1 LRASDPKILILGGTA
16 EASSLADA
24 LSGLPVTAITS
35 LAGRTQNPVLPK
47 GQVRIGGFGG
57 IDGLITYL
65 EQGQIDLLI
74 DATHPYAFNISQ
86 NAIAAAKAAGI
97 AHLRLERPQW
107 LCEPGDNWI
116 DVHDETDAALRIPS
130 GERVLLAL
138 GRQHIAPFA
147 NRNDV
152 HFILRM
158 IDPPQVSLPQAHEI
172 ILAKPGDY
180 DAEKHF
186 LIDKCIGLIIC
197 RNSGGDRS
205 YEKIRAA
212 RDLALPVIMI
222 ARPLYQGAK
231 TVDSVDEAVAF
242 IRSLFAL

>member
-1 LRASDPKILILGGTA
+1 MRASEPKILILGGTS
-16 EASSLADA
+16 EASSLADS
-24 LSGLPVTAITS
+24 LSSLPVTAITS
-35 LAGRTQNPVLPK
+35 LAGRTQNPVLPM
-47 GQVRIGGFGG
+47 GDVRIGGFGG
-57 IDGLITYL
+57 INGLIAYL
-65 EQGQIDLLI
+65 EQEKIDLLI

-97 AHLRLERPQW
+97 AHLRLERPKW

-116 DVHDETDAALRIPS
+116 NAHDETNAALRIPS

-147 NRNDV
+147 KRDDV

-172 ILAKPGDY
+172 VLAKPGDY
-180 DAEKHF
+180 AAEKRF
-186 LIDKCIGLIIC
+186 LFDKRIGLIVC
-197 RNSGGDRS
+197 RNSGGARS
-205 YEKIRAA
+205 FEKIRVA

-222 ARPLYQGAK
+222 ARPPYQGAK
-231 TVDSVDEAVAF
+231 TVSSADEAVAF
-242 IRSLFAL
+242 IRSRFAL

>member
-1 LRASDPKILILGGTA
+1 MRASEPKILILGGTA
-16 EASSLADA
+16 EASSLADS

-35 LAGRTQNPVLPK
+35 LAGRTQNPVLPM
-47 GQVRIGGFGG
+47 GDVRIGGFGG

-65 EQGQIDLLI
+65 EQEKIDLLI
-74 DATHPYAFNISQ
+74 DATHPYAFTISH
-86 NAIAAAKAAGI
+86 NAIAASKTAGI

-107 LCEPGDNWI
+107 GRQKGDNWI
-116 DVHDETDAALRIPS
+116 DVPDETAAALRIPP

-147 NRNDV
+147 KRDDA

-172 ILAKPGDY
+172 VLAKPGDY
-180 DAEKHF
+180 DAEKRF
-186 LIDKCIGLIIC
+186 LIDRRIGLIVC
-197 RNSGGDRS
+197 RNSGGTRS

-222 ARPLYQGAK
+222 TRPPYRAAEKLG
-231 TVDSVDEAVAF
+231 SVEEALQF
-242 IRSLFAL
+242 IRLRFAL